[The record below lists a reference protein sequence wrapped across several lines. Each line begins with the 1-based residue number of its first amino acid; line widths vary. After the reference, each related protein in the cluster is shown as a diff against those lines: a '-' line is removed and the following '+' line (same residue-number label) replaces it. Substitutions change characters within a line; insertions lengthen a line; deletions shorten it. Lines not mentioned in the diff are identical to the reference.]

1 MAVSV
6 AVDFRYMPI
15 SRQVGFLV
23 IDRSMEQM
31 LPLVSCSVE
40 MAVAVDRISVLCI
53 VFFRVW
59 YVWSRRL

>member
-40 MAVAVDRISVLCI
+40 MAVAVDRISVLCV
-53 VFFRVW
+53 VFFRV
-59 YVWSRRL
+59 